1 MSDLMSA
8 DRSVQKLKR
17 LYPVGIFKSV
27 LKWLLK
33 LFAVLCML
41 VGFVIVVGFFFMLWL
56 DDPEIDMTGIG
67 SCGSPKCTEQ

>member
-1 MSDLMSA
+1 MSDLLSA
-8 DRSVQKLKR
+8 DSSVLQLKR
-17 LYPVGIFKSV
+17 LSPVRILKSV
-27 LKWLLK
+27 LKWLIK

-41 VGFVIVVGFFFMLWL
+41 VGFVMILGFFFILWL

>member
-1 MSDLMSA
+1 MSDLLSA
-8 DRSVQKLKR
+8 DSYVLQLKR
-17 LYPVGIFKSV
+17 LSPVGILKSV
-27 LKWLLK
+27 LKWMVK

-41 VGFVIVVGFFFMLWL
+41 VGFVMIFGFFFMLWL

>member
-1 MSDLMSA
+1 MSDLLSA
-8 DRSVQKLKR
+8 DTSVLKLKK
-17 LYPVGIFKSV
+17 LYPVGILKSV
-27 LKWLLK
+27 LTWLIK

-41 VGFVIVVGFFFMLWL
+41 VGFVMIFGFFFMLWL

>member
-1 MSDLMSA
+1 MSDLLSA
-8 DRSVQKLKR
+8 DTSVLKLKR
-17 LYPVGIFKSV
+17 LYPVGILKSV
-27 LKWLLK
+27 LKWLIK

-41 VGFVIVVGFFFMLWL
+41 VGFVIIFGFFFMLWL

>member
-8 DRSVQKLKR
+8 DTSVAKLKR
-17 LYPVGIFKSV
+17 LYLVGIFKSV
-27 LKWLLK
+27 LTWLVK

-41 VGFVIVVGFFFMLWL
+41 VGFVMIFGFFFMLWL

>member
-1 MSDLMSA
+1 MSDLLSA

>member
-1 MSDLMSA
+1 MSDLLSA
-8 DRSVQKLKR
+8 DSSVLQLKIIS
-17 LYPVGIFKSV
+17 PVGIIKSV
-27 LKWLLK
+27 LKRCLK

-41 VGFVIVVGFFFMLWL
+41 VGFVMIFGFFFMLWL

>member
-1 MSDLMSA
+1 MSDLLSA
-8 DRSVQKLKR
+8 DSSVLQLKR
-17 LYPVGIFKSV
+17 LSPFGIFKSV

-67 SCGSPKCTEQ
+67 SCGSPNCTEQ

>member
-1 MSDLMSA
+1 MSDLLSA
-8 DRSVQKLKR
+8 DSSVLQLKR
-17 LYPVGIFKSV
+17 FSPVGILKSV
-27 LKWLLK
+27 LKWLIK

-41 VGFVIVVGFFFMLWL
+41 VGFVMILGFFFILWL

>member
-1 MSDLMSA
+1 MSDLLLA
-8 DRSVQKLKR
+8 DTSVAKLKR
-17 LYPVGIFKSV
+17 LYLVGILKSV
-27 LKWLLK
+27 LKWIVK

-41 VGFVIVVGFFFMLWL
+41 VGFIMILGFFFMLWL

>member
-1 MSDLMSA
+1 MSDLLSA
-8 DRSVQKLKR
+8 DTSGLKLKR
-17 LYPVGIFKSV
+17 LYPVGILKSV

-41 VGFVIVVGFFFMLWL
+41 VGFVIVVGLFFMLWL

>member
-1 MSDLMSA
+1 MSDLLSA
-8 DRSVQKLKR
+8 DSSVLQLKR
-17 LYPVGIFKSV
+17 LSPVGILKSV
-27 LKWLLK
+27 LKYLLK

-41 VGFVIVVGFFFMLWL
+41 VGFVMIFGFFFMLWL

>member
-1 MSDLMSA
+1 MSDLLSA

-27 LKWLLK
+27 LSWLLK

-41 VGFVIVVGFFFMLWL
+41 VGFVMIFGFFFMLWL

>member
-1 MSDLMSA
+1 MSDLLSA
-8 DRSVQKLKR
+8 DTSGLKLKR
-17 LYPVGIFKSV
+17 LYPVGILKSV
-27 LKWLLK
+27 LTYLLK

-41 VGFVIVVGFFFMLWL
+41 VGFVMIFGFFFMLWL

>member
-1 MSDLMSA
+1 MSDLFSA
-8 DRSVQKLKR
+8 DTSVLQLKR
-17 LYPVGIFKSV
+17 LSPVGILKSV
-27 LKWLLK
+27 LKWLIK

-41 VGFVIVVGFFFMLWL
+41 VGFVMILGFFFILWL

>member
-1 MSDLMSA
+1 MSDLL
-8 DRSVQKLKR
+8 SVDLSIPQLKR
-17 LYPVGIFKSV
+17 LYSVGIFKSV
-27 LKWLLK
+27 LTWLVK

-41 VGFVIVVGFFFMLWL
+41 VGFVMIFGFFFMLWL

>member
-1 MSDLMSA
+1 MSDLFSA
-8 DRSVQKLKR
+8 DTSVLQLKR
-17 LYPVGIFKSV
+17 LSPVGILKSV

-41 VGFVIVVGFFFMLWL
+41 VGFVMIFGFFFMLWL

>member
-1 MSDLMSA
+1 MSDLLSA
-8 DRSVQKLKR
+8 DTSVLKLKR
-17 LYPVGIFKSV
+17 LDPVGILKSV

-41 VGFVIVVGFFFMLWL
+41 VGFVMIFGFFFMLWL

>member
-67 SCGSPKCTEQ
+67 SCGSPKCLDQ

>member
-41 VGFVIVVGFFFMLWL
+41 VGFVMILGFFFILWL

>member
-1 MSDLMSA
+1 MSDLLSA
-8 DRSVQKLKR
+8 DTSVLQLKR
-17 LYPVGIFKSV
+17 LSPVGILKSV
-27 LKWLLK
+27 LTWLIK

-41 VGFVIVVGFFFMLWL
+41 VGCVMIFGFFFILWL